1 MITPQKKMVRRF
13 NDNSSR
19 VELRKSSSSLKWRDG
34 SFAEGKVSYSCGG
47 LMITPEG

>member
-19 VELRKSSSSLKWRDG
+19 VELRKFTSLL
-34 SFAEGKVSYSCGG
+34 GG
-47 LMITPEG
+47 RQQFRIREKPLS